1 MNPFAQK
8 VMSMVTVAALIMG
21 SLWFVAD
28 TRYMPRPEITEKY
41 IQSVQADE
49 RYVQQKALYGA
60 LKQMED
66 DRNEQSIRDEIERLE
81 AKKQLSPEVFN
92 AYDQYQLEALER
104 KLDAVD

>member
-1 MNPFAQK
+1 MNPLAQK
-8 VMSMVTVAALIMG
+8 VLSMVTVAALVLG

-41 IQSVQADE
+41 IQTANADE

-66 DRNEQSIRDEIERLE
+66 DRNKQAIRDAIERLE
-81 AKKQLSPEVFN
+81 AKQHP
-92 AYDQYQLEALER
+92 
-104 KLDAVD
+104 